1 MLDEGVASVLAL
13 AEAWELPLAS
23 KDAERLVTYLS
34 QLLKWNE
41 RVNLTGAH
49 ELRELVGDHLP
60 DSFALA
66 KLCPREANVVDIGAG
81 GGLPTIPFVLLRP
94 DCRVTLVEPRA
105 KRIAFLNTAARGC
118 TCRLLKVVRA
128 RMEEMPDSA
137 FTVAISRAT
146 FGPEDWLGMA
156 PRLLSAGGVA
166 VVFAASPIARYAAGA
181 KLVEAVAYTT
191 SSGAPRWS
199 GSYCFT

>member
-23 KDAERLVTYLS
+23 KDAERIVTYLS

-41 RVNLTGAH
+41 HVNLTGAR

-66 KLCPREANVVDIGAG
+66 KLCPREANVVDIGSG
-81 GGLPTIPFVLLRP
+81 GGLPAVPFAVLRP
-94 DCRVTLVEPRA
+94 DCSVTLVEPRA

-118 TCRLLKVVRA
+118 VFRLLKVVRA
-128 RMEEMPDSA
+128 RMEEIADST
-137 FTVAISRAT
+137 FTVATSRAT
-146 FGPEDWLGMA
+146 FAPDEWLGMA
-156 PRLLSAGGVA
+156 PRLLSTGGVA
-166 VVFAASPIARYAAGA
+166 VVFAANPIAGCVAGA
-181 KLVEAVAYTT
+181 QLVEAVAYTT
-191 SSGAPRWS
+191 SRGAPRWS